1 MAFDQTP
8 FVLLFTACKF
18 TYGSQTPVPMA
29 FGEKVPWAF
38 LRWSWRPL
46 FLFILSHIQFNEMN
60 SICDPKKTHRAE
72 NILMNAVQQNFI
84 KLYQLNLF

>member
-1 MAFDQTP
+1 
-8 FVLLFTACKF
+8 
-18 TYGSQTPVPMA
+18 
-29 FGEKVPWAF
+29 
-38 LRWSWRPL
+38 
-46 FLFILSHIQFNEMN
+46 MN